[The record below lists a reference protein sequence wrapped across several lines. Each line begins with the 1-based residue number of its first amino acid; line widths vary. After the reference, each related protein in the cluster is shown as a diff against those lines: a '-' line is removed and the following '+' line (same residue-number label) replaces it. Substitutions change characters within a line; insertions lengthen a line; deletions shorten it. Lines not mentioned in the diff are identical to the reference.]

1 MAPEASVRED
11 AVIWEIDE
19 DSRTIEG
26 LDERGRAVPAYAAS
40 LGMLPAPV
48 GRRVAA
54 TSIEVA
60 IYLILQLPLLLG
72 ALPALLAVATS
83 SDPRAALADR
93 GDLVLI
99 VVCALASYVLT
110 TAYVLTQLILHGR
123 RGVTIGKALLGIRS
137 VNVRTLDKPGFWR
150 GAVVRYLVLWGS
162 FVIPVVG
169 PLVVIALSPLFDQ
182 DRRGR
187 GWADLAAATWFVDI
201 RRGLNPYDVKRMRIA
216 RKTVATD
223 LRDERAALPSLATAT
238 GEQPVP
244 GFVPTSRSRGGV
256 LGAPRIDAAPRGAA
270 GTSPMAAGAPAAA
283 LAPSPRTPAPVAA
296 PPSRGIPA
304 TLNAW
309 APPALMDPTPVP
321 SGPIAV
327 TLTLD
332 SGEIIAVDGGG
343 VLLGRAPARSADDVG
358 MSEVRVADPTMSISK
373 THLAVIRAGDA
384 VHAEDRWSTNGSSV
398 STGGIEKPLIAGEPV
413 PLHHG
418 DTIRFGDRRAQV
430 GIG

>member
-1 MAPEASVRED
+1 M
-11 AVIWEIDE
+11 IWEIDE
-19 DSRTIEG
+19 DSHTIEG
-26 LDERGRAVPAYAAS
+26 LDERGRALPEYAAS

-54 TSIEVA
+54 TAIEVS
-60 IYLILQLPLLLG
+60 IYLVLQLPLLLG
-72 ALPALLAVATS
+72 ALPGLLAVATA
-83 SDPRAALADR
+83 SDPRSALSDR

-99 VVCALASYVLT
+99 IVCALASYVLT
-110 TAYVLTQLILHGR
+110 TAFVLTQLILHGR
-123 RGVTIGKALLGIRS
+123 RGVTVGKALLGIRS

-162 FVIPVVG
+162 FLIPLVG
-169 PLVVIALSPLFDQ
+169 PLVVIALSPLFDP

-187 GWADLAAATWFVDI
+187 GWPDLAAATWFVDI
-201 RRGLNPYDVKRMRIA
+201 RRGLNPYDAKRMRIA

-223 LRDERAALPSLATAT
+223 LRDERESLPSLATAT

-244 GFVPTSRSRGGV
+244 GFVPTARSRGGV
-256 LGAPRIDAAPRGAA
+256 LGAPRVEAAPGTVPAA
-270 GTSPMAAGAPAAA
+270 PGSPPAPAPPAPEPAPPAPEPVGAPVGR
-283 LAPSPRTPAPVAA
+283 S
-296 PPSRGIPA
+296 IPA
-304 TLNAW
+304 SLNAW
-309 APPALMDPTPVP
+309 APPVLMDPAPVARG
-321 SGPIAV
+321 SIAI

-343 VLLGRAPARSADDVG
+343 VLLGRAPARSADDAG
-358 MSEVRVADPTMSISK
+358 MTEVRVADPTMSISK
-373 THLAVIRAGDA
+373 THLAVVRAGDT

-398 STGGIEKPLIAGEPV
+398 ITGGIERRLTAGESM
-413 PLHHG
+413 PLAHG